1 MAANDPGPYVDT
13 TGGKM
18 PVVVLCYYNGTA
30 WAGPAAPGPFVP
42 SPGGMIQ
49 CVGAFVWNGSAWVA
63 QTNLGQ

>member
-1 MAANDPGPYVDT
+1 MALNDPGPYIDT
-13 TGGKM
+13 PGGKM
-18 PVVVLCYYNGTA
+18 LAVVLCYYNGTV